1 MNQYPVE
8 TMALLA
14 QHLANH
20 PELLHAD
27 RLAERE
33 GSPRLQRREVLA
45 RRLRRAY
52 YRAARRLRAARAGLA
67 LSGRAA

>member
-14 QHLANH
+14 QHLAHH

-27 RLAERE
+27 RVAERQA
-33 GSPRLQRREVLA
+33 SAPLTAREHLA
-45 RRLRRAY
+45 RRARRAY
-52 YRAARRLRAARAGLA
+52 YRAVRRLRAARAGLA
-67 LSGRAA
+67 MAGRAA

>member
-8 TMALLA
+8 TLALLA

-27 RLAERE
+27 RVAERDHR
-33 GSPRLQRREVLA
+33 PRLSAREHLA
-45 RRLRRAY
+45 RRARRAY
-52 YRAARRLRAARAGLA
+52 YRAVRRTRAARAGLA
-67 LSGRAA
+67 MAGRAA

>member
-27 RLAERE
+27 RVAERD
-33 GSPRLQRREVLA
+33 PRRRMSTGARLA
-45 RRLRRAY
+45 RRGRRAY
-52 YRAARRLRAARAGLA
+52 YRAVRRLRAARTGPATA
-67 LSGRAA
+67 GRAA

>member
-27 RLAERE
+27 RVAERDAH
-33 GSPRLQRREVLA
+33 PRLSGRERVA
-45 RRLRRAY
+45 RRARRAY
-52 YRAARRLRAARAGLA
+52 YRTVRRLRAARAGLA
-67 LSGRAA
+67 VQGRAA